1 VGFYEGKKLKFA
13 GRVGTGF
20 SEKLLRT
27 LFTELNKIR
36 VDKCPFF
43 NLPAVGRNRW
53 DQGLT
58 AAANVPGKHV
68 SAAIRLDVSGV
79 SIAAFAFLIGRLL
92 RNLLYVQRSLL
103 IPAARICAIPDDS
116 SPNPHNEINPN
127 ATSDDRSQNCRASSD
142 SSAISNRL
150 RRGIRI
156 LTMVPRPTS
165 LPTSSRKEQTLLLPT
180 RKPY

>member
-1 VGFYEGKKLKFA
+1 MGFYEGKKLKFA

-92 RNLLYVQRSLL
+92 RNLL
-103 IPAARICAIPDDS
+103 
-116 SPNPHNEINPN
+116 
-127 ATSDDRSQNCRASSD
+127 
-142 SSAISNRL
+142 
-150 RRGIRI
+150 
-156 LTMVPRPTS
+156 
-165 LPTSSRKEQTLLLPT
+165 
-180 RKPY
+180 